1 MAAEQFYAGSLFML
15 YIRTGGAW
23 KPVACLTSNGIS
35 ESWDFAETVTKCD
48 LGVTRR
54 KPTTYSFEIPFE
66 GVFTDTVGAG
76 GDTAKASWDRIS
88 TIARAK
94 TLTEFQVALLK
105 TDGTE
110 DPNFSEQYGYAYFSA
125 LEITGA
131 EGEFITFTGTLLGDG
146 DITTTDP
153 YPGY

>member
-1 MAAEQFYAGSLFML
+1 MADEQFYSGSLFML
-15 YIRTGGAW
+15 YIRNSGTW

-48 LGVTRR
+48 PGVTRR
-54 KPTTYSFEIPFE
+54 KPTTYSYEIPFE
-66 GVFTDTVGAG
+66 GVFTDTSGAG
-76 GDTAKASWDRIS
+76 GDTAKASWDTIK

-94 TLTEFQVALLK
+94 TLTEYQIALLR

-110 DPNFSEQYGYAYFSA
+110 EPNFAAQFGTAYFSA
-125 LEITGA
+125 LDITGA
-131 EGEFITFTGTLLGDG
+131 EGEFITFSGTLLGDG
-146 DITTTDP
+146 DITETDP

>member
-1 MAAEQFYAGSLFML
+1 MADEQFYSGSLFML

-48 LGVTRR
+48 PGVTRR
-54 KPTTYSFEIPFE
+54 KPTTYSYEIPFE
-66 GVFTDTVGAG
+66 GVFTDTSGAG
-76 GDTAKASWDRIS
+76 GDTAKASWD
-88 TIARAK
+88 TIKNLARAK
-94 TLTEFQVALLK
+94 ALTEYQIALLK
-105 TDGTE
+105 ENGTE
-110 DPNFSEQYGYAYFSA
+110 EPNFAAQYGAAYFSA

-131 EGEFITFTGTLLGDG
+131 EGEFITFTGTMLGDG
-146 DITTTDP
+146 DITETDP

>member
-1 MAAEQFYAGSLFML
+1 MADEQFYSGSLFML

-48 LGVTRR
+48 PVITRR
-54 KPTTYSFEIPFE
+54 KPTTYSYEIPFE
-66 GVFTDTVGAG
+66 GVFTDTSGAG
-76 GDTAKASWDRIS
+76 GDTAKASWD
-88 TIARAK
+88 TIKNLARAK
-94 TLTEFQVALLK
+94 ALTEYQIALLK
-105 TDGTE
+105 ENGTE
-110 DPNFSEQYGYAYFSA
+110 EPNFAAQYGAAYFSA

-131 EGEFITFTGTLLGDG
+131 EGEFITFTGTMLGDG
-146 DITTTDP
+146 DITEVDP

>member
-1 MAAEQFYAGSLFML
+1 
-15 YIRTGGAW
+15 
-23 KPVACLTSNGIS
+23 
-35 ESWDFAETVTKCD
+35 
-48 LGVTRR
+48 
-54 KPTTYSFEIPFE
+54 
-66 GVFTDTVGAG
+66 
-76 GDTAKASWDRIS
+76 
-88 TIARAK
+88 
-94 TLTEFQVALLK
+94 LTEFQVALLK

>member
-1 MAAEQFYAGSLFML
+1 MADEQFYSGSLFML
-15 YIRTGGAW
+15 YIRNSGTW

-48 LGVTRR
+48 PGVTRR
-54 KPTTYSFEIPFE
+54 KPTTYSYEIPFE
-66 GVFTDTVGAG
+66 GVFTDTSGAG
-76 GDTAKASWDRIS
+76 GDTAKASWETIK

-94 TLTEFQVALLK
+94 TLTEYQIALLK

-110 DPNFSEQYGYAYFSA
+110 EPNFDAQYGTAYFSA
-125 LEITGA
+125 LDITGA
-131 EGEFITFTGTLLGDG
+131 EGEFITFSGTLLGDG
-146 DITTTDP
+146 DITEVDP